1 MSGPEEAQWVA
12 LYASLEKRLYNV
24 VYRIVWNA
32 AESQDIVQD
41 AFLRCWR
48 RRSQIR
54 PDGLQA
60 LLFRTALNLASNRR
74 RSFRLWRFIGF
85 SDAGYEMPFAA
96 RDDTIFPRNMQQAIQ
111 DLPDDLRRVLLLTE
125 LAGMSYAEVAVT
137 LGIKEG
143 TVGSRRTRA
152 LAILRRDLDI
162 EGEVE
167 S

>member
-12 LYASLEKRLYNV
+12 LYASLERRLFNV
-24 VYRIVWNA
+24 VYRILWNK

-48 RRSQIR
+48 SRSRINTE
-54 PDGLQA
+54 GLEPV
-60 LLFRTALNLASNRR
+60 LFRTALNLASNRR
-74 RSFRLWRFIGF
+74 RSYRLWRFVGLAEAV
-85 SDAGYEMPFAA
+85 DNVALTGNG
-96 RDDTIFPRNMQQAIQ
+96 DTILPRSVDAAIGA
-111 DLPDDLRRVLLLTE
+111 LPDHLRRVLLLTE
-125 LAGMSYAEVAVT
+125 IAGLSYAEVAMT

-152 LAILRRDLDI
+152 IELLREALAMK
-162 EGEVE
+162 GEQR